1 MKEYTELLP
10 QLFEEMLGQIKYF
23 KKKTYQDL
31 FESLFEKHR
40 PLMDALQKSY
50 ESEEGFLDRTAGI
63 IPDYAQEKLSHLS
76 KRKREVQMVDYNM
89 SMAVY
94 LIPLLKY
101 SRQEGPARL
110 AREMVVRWNE
120 KNMMPLILRESSY
133 EEISGGFKKGFCY
146 ITTAICKS
154 RGLPDHCQELTMLR
168 RYRDTYLLATEAGR
182 GLVEEY
188 YDTAP
193 ALVQCVDMRED
204 AAEIY
209 ERLYQ
214 KELTECLFLIRTGQ
228 NEMCKKRYVDMVEYL
243 RKSYG
248 GTCTH

>member
-1 MKEYTELLP
+1 MKDYTELLP

-40 PLMDALQKSY
+40 PLMEALQESY
-50 ESEEGFLDRTAGI
+50 ESEEDFLDRTAGI

-76 KRKREVQMVDYNM
+76 KGKREVQMVDYNM

-94 LIPLLKY
+94 IVPLLKY

-110 AREMVVRWNE
+110 AKEMVIRWNE
-120 KNMMPLILRESSY
+120 KKMMPLILQESSY

-154 RGLPDHCQELTMLR
+154 RGLPDDCEELTMLR
-168 RYRDTYLLATEAGR
+168 SYRDTYLLATEEGR
-182 GLVEEY
+182 MLVEDY

-193 ALVQCVDMRED
+193 ALVQCLDMRKD
-204 AAEIY
+204 AARIY
-209 ERLYQ
+209 ERLYK
-214 KELTECLFLIRTGQ
+214 KELTECLSLIRAGQ
-228 NEMCKKRYVDMVEYL
+228 NEMCKERYVDMVKHL
-243 RKSYG
+243 QRSYG